1 MKKKIISAALLA
13 FALLMAAPTES
24 HAQGFLKKLK
34 QKAEKAVNKVVGV
47 EEPEEEP
54 AANEQDGNSDNPLA
68 NQPSATDKIPK
79 LKQSTVVWD
88 GQVTPSNAA
97 DARALLNELPA
108 LPTAEQIANPVQS
121 AVDAYHSRLSALD
134 MRAEELDEEL
144 SCSDEEMLAAR
155 EKLYKELE
163 ALFGVSA
170 EDLKRL
176 DDPNTPAAERG
187 ALEEKIKNNLL
198 GGMSEEEFAN
208 DIEARAARN
217 EKRMKELQKEAEI
230 FEKKEKEGTLT
241 EADYKRAEELSKEM
255 QAIHQDMMGG
265 GLGKMMDFAQKSN
278 DLSAKMQSQNAA
290 LERQLKAY
298 SDKLAASAKQEEGV
312 VKSCGQIARDY
323 EDQLSDLYQ
332 QIWAEDDAAKV
343 HALYDQADDL
353 MKNYRT
359 RAAKVYLRG
368 LQVRLDNTKKLLP
381 EAEKVYASMA
391 DDGMIPKCAMKR
403 APLNVV
409 IQCIDIL
416 HEAYAEFPQPDV
428 LPCKKS
434 VIDIGLKKT
443 DHIHH
448 FESGY
453 GGSIGTGGMASL
465 GGGGGGAASAD
476 TLALEREFKAKSA
489 FLVYDEN
496 EQVYYKVQ
504 NGSRTSLSNDSK
516 HDFAPKVK
524 REDAAYGELAL
535 RGGDRKVT
543 YSRDGS
549 LTLHDGTTFH
559 PVAMHRTGDWLVFIA
574 WSNKDEQYA
583 RYMYKL

>member
-1 MKKKIISAALLA
+1 MKNRIISAALMA
-13 FALLMAAPTES
+13 FVLLMAAPADGYS
-24 HAQGFLKKLK
+24 QGFLKKLK

-54 AANEQDGNSDNPLA
+54 TATNEDGNDDNPLT

-79 LKQSTVVWD
+79 LKQTTVVWD
-88 GQVTPSNAA
+88 GQVTPSRAA
-97 DARALLNELPA
+97 DVRALMDELPA
-108 LPTAEQIANPVQS
+108 LPTAAQIAEPVQS
-121 AVDAYHSRLSALD
+121 AVDTYHRQLSALD
-134 MRAEELDEEL
+134 MRANELDEEL
-144 SCSDEEMLAAR
+144 ACSDEEMLAAR

-163 ALFGVSA
+163 AAFGVSA
-170 EDLKRL
+170 EDLKRM
-176 DDPNTPAAERG
+176 DDPNTPASERA

-198 GGMSEEEFAN
+198 DGMSEEELAN

-217 EKRMKELQKEAEI
+217 EKRMKELQKEVEI
-230 FEKKEKEGTLT
+230 FEKKEKEGTMT
-241 EADYKRAEELSKEM
+241 EADYKRAQELSQEM
-255 QAIHQDMMGG
+255 QAVYQDMMGG

-278 DLSAKMQSQNAA
+278 DFSAKIQSQNAA
-290 LERQLKAY
+290 LEKQLKAY
-298 SDKLAASAKQEEGV
+298 SDKLAANAKQGDGV

-323 EDQLSDLYQ
+323 EDELSYLYR
-332 QIWAEDDAAKV
+332 QIWEEDDATKV
-343 HALYDQADDL
+343 HALYDQADEL

-359 RAAKVYLRG
+359 RASRVYLRG
-368 LQVRLDNTKKLLP
+368 LQLRLDNTKALLP
-381 EAEKVYASMA
+381 EAEKVYAEMA

-428 LPCKKS
+428 LPCKKTI
-434 VIDIGLKKT
+434 IDIGLKKT

-453 GGSIGTGGMASL
+453 GGSIGTGGMSSL
-465 GGGGGGAASAD
+465 GGGGSAAGD
-476 TLALEREFKAKSA
+476 TLALERDFKAKSA
-489 FLVYDEN
+489 FLVYDEK
-496 EQVYYKVQ
+496 EQAYYKVQ
-504 NGSRTSLSNDSK
+504 DGSRTLLSGDGK

-543 YSRDGS
+543 YSCDGS

-574 WSNKDEQYA
+574 WSSKDEQYA